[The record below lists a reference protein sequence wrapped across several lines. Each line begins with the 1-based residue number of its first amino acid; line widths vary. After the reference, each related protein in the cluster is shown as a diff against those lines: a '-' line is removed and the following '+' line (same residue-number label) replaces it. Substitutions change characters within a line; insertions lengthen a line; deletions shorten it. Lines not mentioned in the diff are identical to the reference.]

1 MREGER
7 VGCGKVGCEG
17 DREWG
22 CEREREGCERGR
34 ERVGCEMEGES
45 MGCENEREWGGRVGG
60 MREWGVREGKGKWDV
75 RVV

>member
-1 MREGER
+1 M
-7 VGCGKVGCEG
+7 
-17 DREWG
+17 
-22 CEREREGCERGR
+22 
-34 ERVGCEMEGES
+34 GCEMEGES